1 MKASLLV
8 AACAACLSTAPAFA
22 QDSAAPDSSAS
33 ERRLTPE
40 QVEAVLAE
48 AAAKRSATAELS
60 IEDFDAPPLPPQIHG
75 EVGFGIGT
83 GGYREAY
90 GSAIYPLGNYGSAA
104 ISLNFI
110 DWGHRR
116 YGH

>member
-1 MKASLLV
+1 MRASMLV
-8 AACAACLSTAPAFA
+8 AACATCLSTAPAFA
-22 QDSAAPDSSAS
+22 QDNAAASPSAS
-33 ERRLTPE
+33 ERRLTRE
-40 QVEAVLAE
+40 QVEEVLAK
-48 AAAKRSATAELS
+48 AAATRSAAERQS
-60 IEDFDAPPLPPQIHG
+60 IEDFDASPLPGPIHG
-75 EVGFGIGT
+75 EVGVAIGT

-90 GSAIYPLGNYGSAA
+90 GSAITQLGAGGVAA